1 MKECNI
7 VIGRFQP
14 LTNGHIKCINETY
27 RKYGLKTILFI
38 IGVGDD
44 KVDTRHP
51 FPTSSL
57 IPMYKRTLG
66 HLENIIDIVE
76 VKSADILRISS
87 ICEELGYQIKTWSCG
102 EDRAVAYTQMGER
115 YKERAHLCDGFKVVV
130 FDRTDGISATGVR
143 NAIISKDYIT
153 FVSNTPY
160 QMSEIV
166 FETLYTQLAK
176 VYERY

>member
-14 LTNGHIKCINETY
+14 LTNGHVKCINETY

-51 FPTSSL
+51 FATSSL
-57 IPMYKRTLG
+57 IPMYKKTLR

-76 VKSADILRISS
+76 VRSADIIRISS
-87 ICEELGYQIKTWSCG
+87 ICEQLGYQIKTWSCG
-102 EDRAVAYTQMGER
+102 EDRAVAYTQMGVR
-115 YKERAHLCDGFKVVV
+115 YKERAHLCEDFKVVV

-143 NAIISKDYIT
+143 NAIILKDYDT
-153 FVSNTPY
+153 FVRNTPY
-160 QMSEIV
+160 QMSESV
-166 FETLYTQLAK
+166 FETLKIQLDK
-176 VYERY
+176 VYAKS